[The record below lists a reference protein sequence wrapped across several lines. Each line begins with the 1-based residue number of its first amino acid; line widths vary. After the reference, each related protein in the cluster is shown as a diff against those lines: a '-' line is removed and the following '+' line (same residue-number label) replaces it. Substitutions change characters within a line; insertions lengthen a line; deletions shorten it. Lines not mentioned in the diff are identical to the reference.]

1 MAINCDVFKQNI
13 DAYVDG
19 ELASRQR
26 EEMDAH
32 ADECADCRKTLDQA
46 IGLSTL
52 CAELNGELTV
62 PLEAQLAWRK
72 AVQAEAYRKRTY
84 AGRWIRGV
92 GSVAAAL
99 VVLITG
105 TFGARVQESAA
116 PVSGTAESAL
126 VENVSYGS
134 TVARSTDVQNGRG
147 GVSARSPM
155 TSGVLQSD
163 GSISGQKSVATADED
178 SVVETVVL
186 RSAERSIRSV
196 SYEADCLWL
205 QNLVEEYDAWF
216 EERTMTAPT
225 EDDQFIGR
233 VSSAVVRV
241 PSERL
246 DDFLTELDQL
256 GQTVVRSE
264 SAEDV
269 TGKYVDTQSRM
280 DTLKAQKEKLDEMLN
295 GCEDVNELIAID
307 DKLTDVIAS
316 IESLEGDL
324 RRQKSQINYS
334 RVTLTLT
341 ELVQTTSE
349 TSDSLSERMQTGFN
363 ESVQWLGEFGQDA
376 LVVLASAM
384 PKLVIW
390 IPAVILVGILLR
402 AIFKRRKG

>member
-32 ADECADCRKTLDQA
+32 ADECADCREALDQA
-46 IGLSTL
+46 ISLSTL

-72 AVQAEAYRKRTY
+72 AVRAEAYRKRAY
-84 AGRWIRGV
+84 ARRWIRGV

-134 TVARSTDVQNGRG
+134 TVARNMDAQNGRG

-155 TSGVLQSD
+155 TLGVLQSD
-163 GSISGQKSVATADED
+163 GSIGGQKSVATADED

-225 EDDQFIGR
+225 EDDQLIGR

-384 PKLVIW
+384 PKLVVW

-402 AIFKRRKG
+402 TIFKRRR